1 MTGKPRTDR
10 LTVTP
15 HGIEGIFSSH
25 LADGFRLRL
34 VACHEDES
42 EFRIVYVLL
51 RSSDDRRVELVL
63 HVPRDEPRFPSLARL
78 DYSVSRFE
86 REVWDLYGIVPVDH
100 PLPRRIIRHGHWP
113 ADWHPMLRDAG
124 PTPEFTEDLGSFPFL
139 SVEGDGV
146 YEIPVGPI
154 HAGLIEP
161 GHFRFSVVGETI
173 LRLKA
178 RLWFV
183 HRGVEQLFEGRRP
196 ADALQIAERISGD
209 TAVGHTLAFAMAV
222 EDAAG
227 IDVGHDDRLVRALL
241 LELERM
247 HNHTA
252 DIGAMANDVGYG
264 LMNAHALRIRES
276 LLRINEQ
283 VTGHRLLRGG
293 IAIGTAR
300 VLALPDPQAITA
312 LAEEVRELAALTLS
326 NATVRDRFGGTSVLD
341 ADAVR
346 RLGALGYVAR
356 ASGVAIDARSDHP
369 FVDLGDA
376 FEVVVEKGGDVMSRY
391 MLRVREIA
399 VSARIIDDIVRRLAG
414 SIGSGA
420 AVDPDRA
427 GAGLGFVEGWR
438 GLISNRVELGA
449 DGRLT
454 RTKIVDPSFFNWT
467 ALPVA
472 LADTI
477 VPDFPLTNKSFNQS
491 YAGNDL

>member
-1 MTGKPRTDR
+1 M
-10 LTVTP
+10 VTSQNVADV
-15 HGIEGIFSSH
+15 FRSH
-25 LADGFRLRL
+25 LDDGFRLRL
-34 VACHEDES
+34 VACHEDAS
-42 EFRIVYVLL
+42 DFRIVYVLL
-51 RSSDDRRVELVL
+51 RSVDDRCVELVL
-63 HVPRDEPRFPSLARL
+63 PVLRDEPRIPSLARL
-78 DYSVSRFE
+78 DYTVGRFE
-86 REVWDLYGIVPVDH
+86 REVWDLYGVSPIDH
-100 PLPRRIIRHGHWP
+100 PLPRRIVRHGHWP
-113 ADWHPMLRDAG
+113 EDWHPMLRGAD
-124 PTPEFTEDLGSFPFL
+124 PRPEFTEDLGSFPFL

-183 HRGVEQLFEGRRP
+183 HRGLEQRFEGRRP
-196 ADALQIAERISGD
+196 CDALEISERVSGD
-209 TAVGHTLAFAMAV
+209 TAVGHSLAFAMAV

-227 IDVGHDDRLVRALL
+227 IEVSHEDRLLRALL

-247 HNHTA
+247 HNHIA

-264 LMNAHALRIRES
+264 LMNAHALRMRES

-293 IAIGTAR
+293 VMIGAAHVR
-300 VLALPDPQAITA
+300 ALPSAAAITG
-312 LAEEVRELAALTLS
+312 LAEEAQELAALTLS
-326 NATVRDRFGGTSVLD
+326 NATVRDRFSGTSVLD
-341 ADAVR
+341 ADSVR
-346 RLGALGYVAR
+346 RLGVLGYVAR
-356 ASGVAIDARSDHP
+356 ASGVDIDARRDHP

-376 FEVVVEKGGDVMSRY
+376 FEVVVESGGDVMSRY
-391 MLRVREIA
+391 LLRVRELA
-399 VSARIIDDIVRRLAG
+399 VSARIVADIVSRLDG
-414 SIGSGA
+414 STGSGRV
-420 AVDPDRA
+420 VDPVGA

-438 GLISNRVELGA
+438 GLISHRVEL
-449 DGRLT
+449 DDEGRLT

-472 LADTI
+472 MADTI

>member
-1 MTGKPRTDR
+1 MTGMSRTER
-10 LTVTP
+10 ITVTGQDIP
-15 HGIEGIFSSH
+15 DLFSSH
-25 LADGFRLRL
+25 LADGFRLRM
-34 VACHEDES
+34 VACHDDES
-42 EFRIVYVLL
+42 EFRVVYVLL
-51 RSSDDRRVELVL
+51 RTADDRRVELVL
-63 HVPRDEPRFPSLARL
+63 PVSRDEPRIPSLARL
-78 DYSVSRFE
+78 DYAVSRFE
-86 REVWDLYGIVPVDH
+86 REVRDLYGIIPVDH
-100 PLPRRIIRHGHWP
+100 PLPRRIVRHGHWP
-113 ADWHPMLRDAG
+113 EDWHPMLRSTKPRPA
-124 PTPEFTEDLGSFPFL
+124 FSEDFGSFPFL

-173 LRLKA
+173 LRFKA

-183 HRGVEQLFEGRRP
+183 HRGLEQMFEGRRP
-196 ADALQIAERISGD
+196 GDALEIAERVSGD
-209 TAVGHTLAFAMAV
+209 TAVGHALAFAMAV
-222 EDAAG
+222 EEAAG
-227 IDVGHDDRLVRALL
+227 IDVNHEDLLVRALL

-247 HNHTA
+247 HNHIA

-264 LMNAHALRIRES
+264 LMNGHALRIRERM
-276 LLRINEQ
+276 LRLNEQ

-293 IAIGTAR
+293 ILIGAAR
-300 VLALPDPQAITA
+300 VLDLPDAKAIAA
-312 LAEEVRELAALTLS
+312 LAQELVELAELTLS

-341 ADAVR
+341 LDSAH
-346 RLGALGYVAR
+346 RLDALGYVAR
-356 ASGVAIDARSDHP
+356 ASGRDIDARRDHP
-369 FVDLGDA
+369 FIDLGDA
-376 FEVVVEKGGDVMSRY
+376 LEVVVETAGDVMSRY
-391 MLRVREIA
+391 LLRVRETA
-399 VSARIIDDIVRRLAG
+399 VSSRIIADVVGRLDG
-414 SIGSGA
+414 RIGSGQ
-420 AVDPDRA
+420 AVEPARA

-438 GLISNRVELGA
+438 GLISHRVELAA